1 MAARASIRDVAERAA
16 VSVGT
21 VSNFLNDNKPIA
33 PATAE
38 RIRAAIDELG
48 FIPNAAVRVMQGA
61 RSHALAF
68 LVPDLS
74 NPFLAEVSRG
84 IEDVALEHG
93 HIVIA
98 CNTDG
103 DADREQRFAQVL
115 AEMRVAGAITMAMTA
130 EGEPLQLVKDS
141 GARVVLVGSR
151 SDEYISVD
159 IDNPLAGYLAM
170 EHLLQRGHRRCAFFG
185 GPGAEP
191 QILERLDGIHRASAE
206 TGREGTGR
214 GELHAPSLVD
224 AAAAALRAVDCRV
237 TTNCCGRGS
246 HAPFGRRFLPPTPGT
261 AVTCRIHSATWLSSR
276 SSTVRSSTPRVALPI
291 PTGVTGGTGASVTP
305 LMNMSLTWSSKAPH
319 EKHQPSPTP

>member
-1 MAARASIRDVAERAA
+1 MAARSSIRDVAERAA

-21 VSNFLNDNKPIA
+21 VSNFLNDTKPIA

-61 RSHALAF
+61 RSPALAF

-84 IEDVALEHG
+84 IEDVALERG
-93 HIVIA
+93 HIVIT

-103 DADREQRFAQVL
+103 DLDREQRFAQVL

-141 GARVVLVGSR
+141 GARVVLVGAH
-151 SDEYISVD
+151 SDEYISVN

-170 EHLLQRGHRRCAFFG
+170 QHLLERGHRRCVFFG
-185 GPGAEP
+185 GPGAAP
-191 QILERLDGIHRASAE
+191 QIAERLDGIQ
-206 TGREGTGR
+206 
-214 GELHAPSLVD
+214 D
-224 AAAAALRAVDCRV
+224 AIRV
-237 TTNCCGRGS
+237 
-246 HAPFGRRFLPPTPGT
+246 
-261 AVTCRIHSATWLSSR
+261 
-276 SSTVRSSTPRVALPI
+276 
-291 PTGVTGGTGASVTP
+291 TGASVEITRFDAAGNDMASRLRAAETLLDDLDGATAAICANDLLALALETAALRRGLRIPQDLAIIGYDDIDDSISAVVP
-305 LMNMSLTWSSKAPH
+305 LTSVHHSGRELGAHAAALALGLDEDLRPV
-319 EKHQPSPTP
+319 SPPRLVVREST